1 MIPYIPQ
8 IGRLCPNCKL
18 GDYPSIKAL
27 ISHFNSPSTCWPFDA
42 RPQTLPVPS
51 VFNGWIPV
59 TGTCYPQSG
68 YVYGV
73 GKNMLDKLEDDQYA
87 YRRKINPY
95 YPFHD
100 EGEWELGKFLVEN
113 LTQTQITKFLK
124 LRWFDSPDR
133 AKPSFTTKDCL
144 LDWMDSLPSFA
155 PWKVSKIEFK
165 GYKTVRPVE
174 LVWRDALEVVKQL
187 FSDPTFANHMT
198 FHPHV
203 ANVENKR
210 EYGDYMSADMAWKI
224 QDHLP
229 LGATQVPIILGS
241 DKTPVT
247 RLTGGIEMH
256 PVFITI
262 GNIDSEVRSKATLRA
277 WRCIAYIPVVKF
289 RVHPDYQSILQAR
302 LWHKCMD
309 LVCANLKAAAKDGCF
324 MPDPSRYIRHV
335 FTPLVAHVCDLP
347 EATMIAAVSKNSS
360 PLTMAT
366 QADFGDGILHPPRTG
381 KHTLQLIVEISRTV
395 DPWDL
400 DKFQKAAKAINL
412 SGVHMPHW
420 RDWMFACPSVF
431 LAGEV
436 LHTCHKFFADHPL
449 KWIKEIVGH
458 YELDTRFMVQH
469 KRVGTRH
476 FTKGIT
482 HVNQMT
488 GREHRDIQR
497 TIVASIAGAVP
508 PRFVRAIRALV
519 EFFYLAQNPVHSPQ
533 SLQSMVQA
541 LSDFHS
547 FKDAIV
553 QAEAR
558 KGKKGIKED
567 FFIPKLELLQSFD
580 GTIKKLGTLMQFSA
594 DVTERLLIT
603 HCKDLF
609 PRTSRQIKDFTEQCV
624 RILNRQE
631 SMEMFGLYMLLTSRG
646 ASLVNAIHAEDEDIT
661 TTNPALSWV
670 SRVLPDEVRS
680 IHGPRPVRNHF
691 LKGILSEDALT
702 AFQLNVAPDYK
713 SLSPSEIR
721 RKYAVLDFDRA
732 LANFICRSSVSSGE
746 HSRWDPKYGRFQPR
760 VIMPS
765 RVVQAYPPSDDF
777 PLGNCDTVLIDAM
790 GTNGKM
796 SSNLELPSYLSD
808 PLLYVQFFRFISSP
822 DDRPELAM
830 WTVERTYTQDEN
842 GNRCREGAV
851 IRVTDVT
858 HAVELIPVYG
868 EAVANG
874 VSSATCLEH
883 YERFF
888 LNSFADKES
897 YHTFSTEFV

>member
-1 MIPYIPQ
+1 
-8 IGRLCPNCKL
+8 
-18 GDYPSIKAL
+18 
-27 ISHFNSPSTCWPFDA
+27 
-42 RPQTLPVPS
+42 
-51 VFNGWIPV
+51 
-59 TGTCYPQSG
+59 
-68 YVYGV
+68 
-73 GKNMLDKLEDDQYA
+73 
-87 YRRKINPY
+87 
-95 YPFHD
+95 
-100 EGEWELGKFLVEN
+100 
-113 LTQTQITKFLK
+113 
-124 LRWFDSPDR
+124 
-133 AKPSFTTKDCL
+133 
-144 LDWMDSLPSFA
+144 MDSLPSFA

-165 GYKTVRPVE
+165 GYKTVHPVE

-203 ANVENKR
+203 ANVENKC

-229 LGATQVPIILGS
+229 LGVTQVPIILGS
-241 DKTPVT
+241 DKTPIM

-256 PVFITI
+256 PVFVTI
-262 GNIDSEVRSKATLRA
+262 GNIDSEVHSKATLRA

-324 MPDPSRYIRHV
+324 MPNPSRYICHV

-360 PLTMAT
+360 PLTMTT
-366 QADFGDGILHPPRTG
+366 QADFGDGILHPP
-381 KHTLQLIVEISRTV
+381 
-395 DPWDL
+395 P
-400 DKFQKAAKAINL
+400 AKAVNL

-420 RDWMFACPSVF
+420 HDWMFACPSVF

-436 LHTCHKFFADHPL
+436 LHTCHKFFADHLL

-458 YELDTRFMVQH
+458 YELDTRFM
-469 KRVGTRH
+469 
-476 FTKGIT
+476 
-482 HVNQMT
+482 MT
-488 GREHRDIQR
+488 GHEHRDIQC
-497 TIVASIAGAVP
+497 TIVASIAGVVP
-508 PRFVRAIRALV
+508 PRFIRAIRALM

-547 FKDAIV
+547 FKDTIV

-609 PRTSRQIKDFTEQCV
+609 PRTSQQIKDFMEQCV

-631 SMEMFGLYMLLTSRG
+631 SMEMFGLYTLLTSRG

-702 AFQLNVAPDYK
+702 TFQLNVAPDYK
-713 SLSPSEIR
+713 SLSLSEIR

-732 LANFICRSSVSSGE
+732 LANFICHSSVSSGE
-746 HSRWDPKYGRFQPR
+746 HSRWDPKYGRFQVWHKFRLQLHSAFQP
-760 VIMPS
+760 
-765 RVVQAYPPSDDF
+765 DDF
-777 PLGNCDTVLIDAM
+777 PLGNCDSVLIDAM

-796 SSNLELPSYLSD
+796 TSYIAQVQLIFQPIVRRGSNLELPLYLSD
-808 PLLYVQFFRFISSP
+808 PLLYIQFFCFISSP
-822 DDRPELAM
+822 DDRPELTM
-830 WTVERTYTQDEN
+830 WTVERAYTQDEN
-842 GNRCREGAV
+842 GNHY
-851 IRVTDVT
+851 VT

-868 EAVANG
+868 EAVANS

-883 YERFF
+883 YECFF

-897 YHTFSTEFV
+897 YHMFSTKFV

>member
-1 MIPYIPQ
+1 
-8 IGRLCPNCKL
+8 
-18 GDYPSIKAL
+18 
-27 ISHFNSPSTCWPFDA
+27 
-42 RPQTLPVPS
+42 
-51 VFNGWIPV
+51 
-59 TGTCYPQSG
+59 
-68 YVYGV
+68 
-73 GKNMLDKLEDDQYA
+73 MLDKLEDDQYA

-95 YPFHD
+95 YPFPD
-100 EGEWELGKFLVEN
+100 EGEWELGRFLVEN
-113 LTQTQITKFLK
+113 LTQTQIMKFLK
-124 LRWFDSPDR
+124 LRWFDTMDR
-133 AKPSFTTKDCL
+133 TKPSFTTKDNL
-144 LDWMDSLPSFA
+144 LDWMDSLPSFT
-155 PWKVSKIEFK
+155 PWKVSKLEFK
-165 GYKTVRPVE
+165 GYKTVCPVE

-187 FSDPTFANHMT
+187 FSDPTFANNMT

-203 ANVENKR
+203 ANVNNQR

-247 RLTGGIEMH
+247 QLAGGIEMH
-256 PVFITI
+256 PVFVTI
-262 GNIDSEVRSKATLRA
+262 GNIDSEVRSKATLQA

-324 MPDPSRYIRHV
+324 MPDPSRNIRHV
-335 FTPLVAHVCDLP
+335 FTPLVGHVCDLP
-347 EATMIAAVSKNSS
+347 EATMIAAVSKNAS
-360 PLTMAT
+360 PLTMAI

-381 KHTLQLIVEISRTV
+381 KHTLQLIVEISQKV

-400 DKFQKAAKAINL
+400 DKFQKAAKAVNL
-412 SGVHMPHW
+412 SGVHMPYW
-420 RDWMFACPSVF
+420 CDWMFACPSVF

-449 KWIKEIVGH
+449 KWIKEAMGD

-488 GREHRDIQR
+488 GREHRDIQH
-497 TIVASIAGAVP
+497 TIVVSIAGAVP
-508 PRFVRAIRALV
+508 PRFIRAICALV
-519 EFFYLAQNPVHSPQ
+519 DFFYLAQNPVHSPQ
-533 SLQSMVQA
+533 SLELMVQA

-547 FKDAIV
+547 FKDAII

-558 KGKKGIKED
+558 RGKNGSKED

-594 DVTERLLIT
+594 DVTEWLLIT
-603 HCKDLF
+603 HCKDIF
-609 PRTSRQIKDFTEQCV
+609 PWTSRQIKDFTEQCV

-631 SMEMFGLYMLLTSRG
+631 SMEMFGLYTLLTSHG
-646 ASLVNAIHAEDEDIT
+646 ASLANAIHDEDEDVT
-661 TTNPALSWV
+661 TTNPALSW
-670 SRVLPDEVRS
+670 S

-691 LKGILSEDALT
+691 LKGILSGDALT
-702 AFQLNVAPDYK
+702 AFQLNVTPDYK
-713 SLSPSEIR
+713 LLSPSDIR
-721 RKYAVLDFDRA
+721 TKYALFDFNLA
-732 LANFICRSSVSSGE
+732 LTDFICCSSLSGGE
-746 HSRWDPKYGRFQPR
+746 HSRWDPRYGRFQAWHKFQLQLHSAFQPR

-790 GTNGKM
+790 GIDGKM
-796 SSNLELPSYLSD
+796 TSYIGQFDEVPTWNCHPISPTHSSTSN
-808 PLLYVQFFRFISSP
+808 FFRFTSSP
-822 DDRPELAM
+822 DDHPELAM
-830 WTVERTYTQDEN
+830 WSVERMYTQDEN
-842 GNRCREGAV
+842 
-851 IRVTDVT
+851 
-858 HAVELIPVYG
+858 VELIPVYG
-868 EAVANG
+868 EAVAKG
-874 VSSATCLEH
+874 VSSATCLES

-888 LNSFADKES
+888 LNNFADKES

>member
-1 MIPYIPQ
+1 M
-8 IGRLCPNCKL
+8 
-18 GDYPSIKAL
+18 
-27 ISHFNSPSTCWPFDA
+27 
-42 RPQTLPVPS
+42 LPIPS
-51 VFNGWIPV
+51 VFNQCGQIPV
-59 TGTCYPQSG
+59 TGTCYLQSG

-73 GKNMLDKLEDDQYA
+73 GINILDKLEDDQYA
-87 YRRKINPY
+87 YRQKINPY

-124 LRWFDSPDR
+124 LRWFDSLDR
-133 AKPSFTTKDCL
+133 AKPSFTTKDFL
-144 LDWMDSLPSFA
+144 LDWIDSLPSFA

-165 GYKTVRPVE
+165 GYKTVCPME
-174 LVWRDALEVVKQL
+174 LVWRDVLEVVKQL

-203 ANVENKR
+203 TNVENKC

-229 LGATQVPIILGS
+229 LGVTQVLIILGS
-241 DKTPVT
+241 DKTPIM

-277 WRCIAYIPVVKF
+277 WRCIAYIPVIKF

-324 MPDPSRYIRHV
+324 MPDPSCYICHV
-335 FTPLVAHVCDLP
+335 FTLLVAH
-347 EATMIAAVSKNSS
+347 
-360 PLTMAT
+360 
-366 QADFGDGILHPPRTG
+366 
-381 KHTLQLIVEISRTV
+381 
-395 DPWDL
+395 
-400 DKFQKAAKAINL
+400 FQKAAKAINL
-412 SGVHMPHW
+412 SGVHIPHW
-420 RDWMFACPSVF
+420 HDWMFACPSVF

-469 KRVGTRH
+469 KQVGTRH

-482 HVNQMT
+482 HINQMT
-488 GREHRDIQR
+488 GHKHRDIQH
-497 TIVASIAGAVP
+497 TIIASIAGAVP
-508 PRFVRAIRALV
+508 PRFICAIHALM

-547 FKDAIV
+547 FKDTIV
-553 QAEAR
+553 QAKAR

-594 DVTERLLIT
+594 DLTEQLLIT

-609 PRTSRQIKDFTEQCV
+609 PWTSPQIKDFTEQCV
-624 RILNRQE
+624 RILNCQE

-646 ASLVNAIHAEDEDIT
+646 VSLVNAIHAKDEDIT

-670 SRVLPDEVRS
+670 SQVLPDEVRS
-680 IHGPRPVRNHF
+680 IHGPQPVRNHF

-713 SLSPSEIR
+713 SLSPSEIC

-732 LANFICRSSVSSGE
+732 LANFICRSSLSSGE
-746 HSRWDPKYGRFQPR
+746 HSRWDPKYGHFQVWHKFRLQLHSAFQPQ

-765 RVVQAYPPSDDF
+765 QVVQAYPPSDDF
-777 PLGNCDTVLIDAM
+777 PFGNCDTVLIDAM
-790 GTNGKM
+790 GSNGKM
-796 SSNLELPSYLSD
+796 SMSISCAYVVALLISCSNLELPSYLSD
-808 PLLYVQFFRFISSP
+808 PLLYIQFFHFISSP
-822 DDRPELAM
+822 DNRPELAM
-830 WTVERTYTQDEN
+830 WAVERAYTQDEN

-851 IRVTDVT
+851 VRVTDVM

-883 YERFF
+883 YEHFF
-888 LNSFADKES
+888 LNSFMDKES